1 MQSVKVADCTNTMV
15 GRERKIKREGE
26 MEVNLIKIGLK
37 TYLTVFQGN
46 VDDRNVFKIEI
57 RFNRLKDGASPI
69 TSVLVHQTFV
79 IRSNN
84 RVEVLIHTTQY
95 GLNTIHIANHS
106 TNVAV
111 FIRQYLC
118 GSTNVAVLM

>member
-84 RVEVLIHTTQY
+84 RIEVLIHTTQY
-95 GLNTIHIANHS
+95 GLNTIHISNHS
-106 TNVAV
+106 TNV
-111 FIRQYLC
+111 
-118 GSTNVAVLM
+118 TVLM